1 MTVLDIIKERKS
13 LLVLGALGLGVLA
26 YEWHQVKSAELV
38 ATAAAKPAEHKV
50 RGVLAEGRVATYPGA
65 EVTLSAELPAKI
77 VKLSVKERDRVKAGD
92 VIGELDVREQR
103 AALEE
108 ALSRVKEAD
117 ADMRYLALE
126 KGRSEKLFSQSA
138 VAQAELDRRRH
149 DSNSAAHR
157 RSSLRAGSTR
167 LGAVLDKAKLVAPID
182 GSITARFADAGEMV
196 AAGDPVVTIADLEKL
211 RIEAEVGEFDAA
223 RVRLGAIVTIR
234 AEGHD
239 GRSWKGS
246 VEEIPDQVIARQQKP
261 LDPSRPV
268 DTRILLVKVRLDEAV
283 PLKLGQRVEVEIAR

>member
-1 MTVLDIIKERKS
+1 M
-13 LLVLGALGLGVLA
+13 
-26 YEWHQVKSAELV
+26 
-38 ATAAAKPAEHKV
+38 
-50 RGVLAEGRVATYPGA
+50 
-65 EVTLSAELPAKI
+65 
-77 VKLSVKERDRVKAGD
+77 
-92 VIGELDVREQR
+92 
-103 AALEE
+103 
-108 ALSRVKEAD
+108 KEAD
-117 ADMRYLALE
+117 ADLRYLALE

-196 AAGDPVVTIADLEKL
+196 AAGDPVVTIANLEKL

-246 VEEIPDQVIARQQKP
+246 VEEIPDQVIARHQKP